1 MSEYTVKAN
10 QFLRKNNIVFTQKE
24 PSWDY
29 KCEWDEQQPY
39 GHAMSLCRFINK
51 TTGKS
56 MTVRFFNSLMESGK
70 RVTAYDVLACLTK
83 NDVGTFEQF
92 CWEFGYDTDSR
103 RAERT
108 YKACKKEYTN
118 VTRVFG
124 NCIDELMEIV

>member
-1 MSEYTVKAN
+1 
-10 QFLRKNNIVFTQKE
+10 
-24 PSWDY
+24 
-29 KCEWDEQQPY
+29 
-39 GHAMSLCRFINK
+39 
-51 TTGKS
+51 

-70 RVTAYDVLACLTK
+70 RVTAYDVLSCLTK

-108 YKACKKEYTN
+108 YKACKKEYAN